1 MVCPDLVVA
10 VDGESARP
18 DASKI
23 FDTEVAPCRANRSA
37 SVDRIDLAKASGP
50 IEKMLC
56 STAEL
61 KKADDD
67 MSAAYFKLL
76 RETKDPDFHAALI
89 RSQHAAVLTTGQNTY
104 DRYVRQYGTECDFP
118 EVPMSAYVKTSD
130 GPCPL
135 YRCDEPAVNFPN

>member
-1 MVCPDLVVA
+1 MTIRKIALCTAAMLIA
-10 VDGESARP
+10 ATGFAEARP
-18 DASKI
+18 D
-23 FDTEVAPCRANRSA
+23 TRTMTCEQ
-37 SVDRIDLAKASGP
+37 
-50 IEKMLC
+50 
-56 STAEL
+56 TQ
-61 KKADDD
+61 
-67 MSAAYFKLL
+67 
-76 RETKDPDFHAALI
+76 ALI